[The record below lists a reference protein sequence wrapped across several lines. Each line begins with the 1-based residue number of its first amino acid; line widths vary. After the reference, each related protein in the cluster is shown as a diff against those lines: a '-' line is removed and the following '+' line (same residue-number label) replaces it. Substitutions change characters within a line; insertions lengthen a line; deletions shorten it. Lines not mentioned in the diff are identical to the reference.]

1 MSPHREGGTK
11 GEGTKPSLG
20 GDLHINFPILRKL
33 LLQSNTVNS
42 VFSTKKNDY
51 PSVGGGPPCWETLH
65 RCMVGQGCHY
75 LYVNMGVTKI
85 LGIGKIIRTNYKN
98 LKRLTRL
105 GSKVFSLE
113 SF

>member
-20 GDLHINFPILRKL
+20 GDLHKIFPILWKL

-51 PSVGGGPPCWETLH
+51 PSVGGGSP
-65 RCMVGQGCHY
+65 
-75 LYVNMGVTKI
+75 I
-85 LGIGKIIRTNYKN
+85 LGNPA
-98 LKRLTRL
+98 
-105 GSKVFSLE
+105 SLYGWPGL
-113 SF
+113 SLLICQ